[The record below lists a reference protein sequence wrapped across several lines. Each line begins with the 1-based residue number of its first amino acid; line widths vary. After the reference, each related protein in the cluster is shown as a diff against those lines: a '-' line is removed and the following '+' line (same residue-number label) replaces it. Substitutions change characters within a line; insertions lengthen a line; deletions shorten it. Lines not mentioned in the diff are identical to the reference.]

1 LAKRGASAM
10 AKSETRV
17 ASNAAAFSR
26 NVHRATYARSPSRLV
41 LAAVFALGAGAV
53 LGDDRDAST
62 FTDPS
67 VVVRWSQLAN
77 DHAFA
82 LGTVAT
88 DPFPS
93 ARGWT
98 MMYLAMHDALNAIVP
113 KYSQYAFFG
122 RDASADRIAAAAQA
136 AHDVLNH
143 VYPTRHVENGAEL
156 AYWLNQIP
164 NEASKQAGIAL
175 GAASAAAII
184 VERADDGMLV
194 PGSYEPQNPLEIGD
208 YRFVPPLDFIYR
220 PAFGESTPF
229 GIPWRA
235 KSFRPGPPP
244 RLTSEVYAHSVNEVK
259 DFGRL
264 ASTVRSPDQT
274 DFAAWWLEWN
284 EIQWG
289 RIMRQLVET
298 RNLGLHEAVRMFA
311 LVNMANMDA
320 TVVVWSAKQR
330 YDFWRPFHAVRLADT
345 DDNARTIADP
355 DWLPEHPTP
364 PIQEY
369 PSAHTIQCYAIAE
382 VLKWTLRTDSVEFA
396 TQSTT
401 ALASNPVRSFTRLSS
416 AAEECGESRIMA
428 GYHYRFSV
436 IVGAAMGRK
445 VGRYIA
451 FHRLRRD

>member
-1 LAKRGASAM
+1 M
-10 AKSETRV
+10 AKSYTRV
-17 ASNAAAFSR
+17 ASNASAVSR
-26 NVHRATYARSPSRLV
+26 NDHGTTHARSPNWLA
-41 LAAVFALGAGAV
+41 LAAVFALGACAA
-53 LGDDRDAST
+53 LGDDGDSNA

-88 DPFPS
+88 DPFPN

-98 MMYLAMHDALNAIVP
+98 LMYLAMHDALNAIVP
-113 KYSQYAFFG
+113 KYRQYAFFG
-122 RDASADRIAAAAQA
+122 SDASADRIAAAAQA

-143 VYPTRHVENGAEL
+143 VYPTRQVENAAEL
-156 AYWLNQIP
+156 AYWLGQIP
-164 NEASKQAGIAL
+164 NGASKKAGTAL

-184 VERADDGMLV
+184 AARANDGMVV
-194 PGSYEPQNPLEIGD
+194 PGSYSLQDPVGPGD
-208 YRFVPPLDFIYR
+208 YRFVRPFDFVYR
-220 PAFGESTPF
+220 PAFGDSTPF
-229 GIPWRA
+229 GIPARA
-235 KSFRPGPPP
+235 KTFRPGPPP
-244 RLTSEVYAHSVNEVK
+244 RLTSEVYARSVDEVK

-264 ASTVRSPDQT
+264 ESTVRSQDQT

-298 RNLGLHEAVRMFA
+298 RNLDLLDAVRMFA
-311 LVNMANMDA
+311 LANMANMDA
-320 TVVVWSAKQR
+320 TVAVWAAKQHC
-330 YDFWRPFHAVRLADT
+330 DFWRPFHAVRLADT
-345 DDNARTIADP
+345 DGNPRTMPDP
-355 DWLPEHPTP
+355 AWEPEHVTP
-364 PIQEY
+364 PLQEY
-369 PSAHTIQCYAIAE
+369 PSAHAIQCFAIAE
-382 VLKWTLRTDSVEFA
+382 ILKWTLRSDSVKFA

-436 IVGAAMGRK
+436 NVGAAMGRK

-451 FHRLRRD
+451 LHHLRRR